1 MSDRGELLETS
12 SVRAERRFAWQGI
25 ELDGR
30 RRRGVLVAVD
40 AAAARARLRRRNV
53 VVLALAERG
62 KAPRPKASQREVTGF
77 TRQLAGL
84 LHAGVPLAQALDLIA
99 QASAAG
105 GMARIAEALARGITD
120 GTRFAAA
127 LSSFPVQ
134 FDAFYCQLAAVGEAS
149 GSLAA
154 TLARL
159 AEERERAADLRAK
172 ARAALAYP
180 MAVLLFAIAVT
191 AALLVWV
198 VPTFRQVF
206 ESFGSPLPAP
216 TRLVIAISEA
226 LAEAG
231 AALAAAIAA
240 VYLLTARLVRTSRRT
255 RLALHEMALAAP
267 IVGPI
272 CTALAVARF
281 CRALGTLLAAGTPL
295 AEALGSLTQTT
306 GNAHFDRA
314 GIAIA
319 ARLARGERLAAAI
332 RAVGRFPRSIVET
345 IAIAEESGALDMMLL
360 DMASLAEREARQ
372 KLALLTALA
381 EPVVVVVL
389 GALVG
394 GLVVALYLPVI
405 ELGNVV

>member
-1 MSDRGELLETS
+1 
-12 SVRAERRFAWQGI
+12 
-25 ELDGR
+25 
-30 RRRGVLVAVD
+30 
-40 AAAARARLRRRNV
+40 
-53 VVLALAERG
+53 
-62 KAPRPKASQREVTGF
+62 
-77 TRQLAGL
+77 
-84 LHAGVPLAQALDLIA
+84 
-99 QASAAG
+99 
-105 GMARIAEALARGITD
+105 
-120 GTRFAAA
+120 
-127 LSSFPVQ
+127 
-134 FDAFYCQLAAVGEAS
+134 
-149 GSLAA
+149 
-154 TLARL
+154 
-159 AEERERAADLRAK
+159 
-172 ARAALAYP
+172 
-180 MAVLLFAIAVT
+180 
-191 AALLVWV
+191 
-198 VPTFRQVF
+198 
-206 ESFGSPLPAP
+206 
-216 TRLVIAISEA
+216 
-226 LAEAG
+226 
-231 AALAAAIAA
+231 
-240 VYLLTARLVRTSRRT
+240 
-255 RLALHEMALAAP
+255 LAAP

-281 CRALGTLLAAGTPL
+281 SRALGTLLAAGTSL
-295 AEALGSLTQTT
+295 AEALGSLTQIT